1 MPSVRRT
8 AAIAALAFVSS
19 LCGYLIQWLVPVE
32 HMTDSKAAIGAVV
45 GLVTL
50 LLALVLGLLIW
61 TSYGVFTTQQ
71 SEAQGLATT
80 TLQLDLLLERYGP
93 EARVGRIELKDAVRR
108 SRKRFFGHRGGP
120 LETLTFTESR
130 HNMLDIET
138 FFASLNPPDD
148 ERRQILATAKGLANS
163 IVQTQLLMS
172 RQLINPVPMLLI
184 VMVLGWSALLFL
196 GFGLLAKFTAI
207 SVVAD
212 ALGAM
217 SVASAMFLILEFS
230 QPYSGVFTISSQGI
244 DAMLLALID
253 DSEKDASAVALPTA
267 PPLPA

>member
-1 MPSVRRT
+1 MPSVRR
-8 AAIAALAFVSS
+8 AASIALLAFASS
-19 LCGYLIQWLVPVE
+19 LLGFLLQWIVPVQ
-32 HMTDSKAAIGAVV
+32 HVTDSKPAVGAVV

-93 EARVGRIELKDAVRR
+93 EARIGRIELKDSVRR
-108 SRKRFFGHRGGP
+108 SRNRFFGHRGGP
-120 LETLTFTESR
+120 VETLTFAESR
-130 HNMLDIET
+130 HSMLGIET

-148 ERRQILATAKGLANS
+148 ERRQMLATAKGFANS

-184 VMVLGWSALLFL
+184 VMVLGWSSLLFL
-196 GFGLLAKFTAI
+196 GFGLLAKFTAM
-207 SVVAD
+207 SVAAN
-212 ALGAM
+212 ALGAI

-230 QPYSGVFTISSQGI
+230 QPYSGVYTISSRGI
-244 DAMLLALID
+244 DAMLGVLID
-253 DSEKDASAVALPTA
+253 DSEAASPPLVLQTA
-267 PPLPA
+267 PSLPA